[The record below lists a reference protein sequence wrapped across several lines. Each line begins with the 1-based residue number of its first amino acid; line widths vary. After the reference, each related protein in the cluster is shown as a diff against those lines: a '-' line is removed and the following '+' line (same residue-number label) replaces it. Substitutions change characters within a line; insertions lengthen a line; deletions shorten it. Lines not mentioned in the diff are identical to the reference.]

1 MKYKIFS
8 INDAN
13 EILVTLKPLL
23 AVLAEKKNS
32 MSKMHDALL
41 TMELLDEDN
50 NDYESENGQEY
61 LKQAALLED
70 LIVSFETDLTRI
82 AEFGC
87 VLRDIEKGIVDFYH
101 VRGNELVFL
110 NWMTTDND
118 IQHWYDLDSHY
129 RNRLPLSE
137 LNNRR

>member
-8 INDAN
+8 IHDAN

-23 AVLAEKKNS
+23 ADLAEKKNS

-41 TMELLDEDN
+41 TMDLLNGNN
-50 NDYESENGQEY
+50 NDYESEAGQEY
-61 LKQAALLED
+61 LKHAAALEN
-70 LIVSFETDLTRI
+70 LIISFESDLARI

-101 VRGNELVFL
+101 VYGNELVFL
-110 NWMTTDND
+110 NWMATDID
-118 IQHWYDLDSHY
+118 VQHWYELDSHY
-129 RNRLPLSE
+129 RNRLPLSR
-137 LNNRR
+137 LNDRK